1 MELVAREFAPEKRLT
16 PFRVGA
22 ALVIA
27 MRPKQWTKNLVVFAA
42 PAFALQF
49 DLRTLIL
56 STVALVTFSG
66 MSAGTYLMN
75 DVLDASRDRLHPV
88 KRSRP
93 IAAGVLPAPIA
104 IAAAL
109 LLAFAA
115 LGTSFALAPGL
126 ALAIGIYALLQI
138 AYNVR
143 LNREPMLDVLCISAG
158 FVTRALGGAAAVS
171 VRVSTWFL
179 LCIALLAL
187 FMAIEKR
194 RAELQKVGSGAATRA
209 VLKHYSISLLT
220 RMEAVVTASALMAYS
235 LWAAQRTPKH
245 WMLATVPIVAY
256 VMFRYQMLTEEG
268 AGEDPE
274 NVLMKSPAIVVA
286 VVLWIAVCLGILL
299 LQGHGAPWNVCST
312 GC

>member
-1 MELVAREFAPEKRLT
+1 
-16 PFRVGA
+16 
-22 ALVIA
+22 

-49 DLRTLIL
+49 DPRTLIL
-56 STVALVTFSG
+56 ATVAAVTFSG

-75 DVLDASRDRLHPV
+75 DVLDAPRDRLHPV

-93 IAAGVLPAPIA
+93 IAAGALPVPIA
-104 IAAAL
+104 IVAACI
-109 LLAFAA
+109 LAVAS
-115 LGTSFALAPGL
+115 LTTSFALAPGL
-126 ALAIGIYALLQI
+126 AVAIGIYALLQI
-138 AYNVR
+138 AYNLR

-158 FVTRALGGAAAVS
+158 FVTRALGGAAATS

-187 FMAIEKR
+187 FLAIEKR
-194 RAELQKVGSGAATRA
+194 RAEVQRVGLGAPTRA

-220 RMEAVVTASALMAYS
+220 RMEGVVTASALMAYS

-274 NVLMKSPAIVVA
+274 NVLIKSPAIVVA
-286 VVLWIAVCLGILL
+286 AILWIAACLGILL